1 MFKKEKNELCV
12 KLFTVC
18 LSLSMCFSSCSDE
31 DHVSLREKEKEGVFQ
46 KEIDNRIGIMA
57 KSLEWEESYDAENP
71 GQSVIQQRISPTVYT
86 SREFIM
92 MPNCYIGG
100 VFTASSV
107 KNLSFRPIVGNLKPI
122 KVVYTFPGY
131 FTDEFVP
138 EGPVGMFASLGR
150 AINSPS
156 FKGKQQLAFSYDYK
170 EMTHYSELNLAF
182 GAQANIGS
190 IFSLG
195 INVNKA
201 VEKGKKALLAKI
213 SQKNFSV
220 LMDYPKDGDPFVSKD
235 AYNKAIASNAVY
247 VNSVTYGRCGIITIE
262 SESSYEEIRT
272 AFKAALSAKVVKGEL
287 ALDAKYRDMLNKCQ
301 IKIFIV
307 GGEGEKATRAVEGF
321 NEFKN
326 FIISGGEFSR
336 EVPGVPITFT
346 ANKVSDLSVYENE
359 FVVQQ

>member
-1 MFKKEKNELCV
+1 
-12 KLFTVC
+12 
-18 LSLSMCFSSCSDE
+18 
-31 DHVSLREKEKEGVFQ
+31 
-46 KEIDNRIGIMA
+46 
-57 KSLEWEESYDAENP
+57 
-71 GQSVIQQRISPTVYT
+71 
-86 SREFIM
+86 
-92 MPNCYIGG
+92 
-100 VFTASSV
+100 
-107 KNLSFRPIVGNLKPI
+107 
-122 KVVYTFPGY
+122 
-131 FTDEFVP
+131 
-138 EGPVGMFASLGR
+138 
-150 AINSPS
+150 
-156 FKGKQQLAFSYDYK
+156 
-170 EMTHYSELNLAF
+170 
-182 GAQANIGS
+182 
-190 IFSLG
+190 
-195 INVNKA
+195 
-201 VEKGKKALLAKI
+201 
-213 SQKNFSV
+213 
-220 LMDYPKDGDPFVSKD
+220 MDYPKDGDPFVSKD